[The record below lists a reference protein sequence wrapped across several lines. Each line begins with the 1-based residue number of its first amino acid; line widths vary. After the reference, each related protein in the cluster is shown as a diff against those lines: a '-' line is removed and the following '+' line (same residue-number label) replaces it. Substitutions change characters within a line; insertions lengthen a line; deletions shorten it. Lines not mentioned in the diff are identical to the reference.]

1 MNILFVEDNVA
12 FADGIAPIIRSID
25 HVKSLHHAVSLE
37 TATSALEE
45 NFFDL
50 VILDMKIPPS
60 DTSLD
65 IAVEHGQRVFH
76 LTREKTPGTPI
87 FILTASE
94 PDDFALKLARFGGT
108 HDLWGGGYETNILD
122 YFKKE
127 ETIELIEKI
136 KALASVLHDTDSVTL
151 NSRGRSLNLTSQQER
166 ILKVYTRRAGGV
178 SCDIAVLNGGL
189 SDTRVVRAV
198 AQDDQGRTLHVC
210 AGKLGSIEKVE
221 EEHRAFEQHV
231 TRLTIG
237 TFPPKFCMIDKALT
251 RTCGLFY
258 TLAEGDITLFD
269 FTAQRRGAAA
279 GTVDKVRTSLSRWSD
294 ARSRGVC
301 TVGDIRRHLLP
312 DSKLES
318 LRDKFDLDFVND
330 IEAETLRSSR
340 SCIHGDLHA
349 ANVLVRTSGDPILID
364 FGDVGVG
371 PTVLDPVTLELS
383 FLFHPDGVANGQSA
397 SLSGLISSWP
407 DIDSYLDGNPLKD
420 IVNACRNW
428 AHDVSG
434 SDRDV
439 LASAYAYTIRQLK
452 YETIEPSITIELL
465 KSICTKF

>member
-151 NSRGRSLNLTSQQER
+151 NSR
-166 ILKVYTRRAGGV
+166 
-178 SCDIAVLNGGL
+178 
-189 SDTRVVRAV
+189 
-198 AQDDQGRTLHVC
+198 
-210 AGKLGSIEKVE
+210 
-221 EEHRAFEQHV
+221 F
-231 TRLTIG
+231 
-237 TFPPKFCMIDKALT
+237 M
-251 RTCGLFY
+251 
-258 TLAEGDITLFD
+258 
-269 FTAQRRGAAA
+269 
-279 GTVDKVRTSLSRWSD
+279 
-294 ARSRGVC
+294 
-301 TVGDIRRHLLP
+301 
-312 DSKLES
+312 
-318 LRDKFDLDFVND
+318 
-330 IEAETLRSSR
+330 
-340 SCIHGDLHA
+340 
-349 ANVLVRTSGDPILID
+349 
-364 FGDVGVG
+364 
-371 PTVLDPVTLELS
+371 
-383 FLFHPDGVANGQSA
+383 
-397 SLSGLISSWP
+397 
-407 DIDSYLDGNPLKD
+407 
-420 IVNACRNW
+420 
-428 AHDVSG
+428 
-434 SDRDV
+434 
-439 LASAYAYTIRQLK
+439 
-452 YETIEPSITIELL
+452 
-465 KSICTKF
+465 